1 MGLDVFFYKKPN
13 VEPPKPSCAE
23 ILAKLSTGNKE
34 LERALQRLC
43 EYADHFNET
52 VEEQLIEAINEY
64 VESYDVNDDKDEL
77 AFLCKN
83 WWIVETLNYTED
95 GKNMRLNRED
105 LEALRNKAMNAIR
118 DTLSHLSLD
127 ITRSPLDTE
136 LDEFAII
143 NYITSASERRALGI
157 EEEIVR
163 RFDWRGVIE
172 LKDGKEFSLSDE
184 RDADR
189 VCRGILRCRY
199 VDGYMFA
206 KTCLVYWKTSKM
218 LRDVDWDNEHVVMHA
233 TW

>member
-23 ILAKLSTGNKE
+23 ILAKLSTENKE

-52 VEEQLIEAINEY
+52 VEEQLVEAINEY
-64 VESYDVNDDKDEL
+64 VGSYDVNDNKDEL

-105 LEALRNKAMNAIR
+105 IEMLRDKAMNAIR

-143 NYITSASERRALGI
+143 NYIPSASERRALGI
-157 EEEIVR
+157 EGIVQ

-172 LKDGKEFSLSDE
+172 LEDGKYFSLCDE

-189 VCRGILRCRY
+189 VCRGILRSQS

-218 LRDVDWDNEHVVMHA
+218 LREVDWDNEHVVMNA